1 MRGCVKVVSVSVGS
15 AATTAAVL
23 VVLQCAADGGV
34 AGGFSSVGG
43 VGDWAPR
50 GNNQMHILN
59 RMLTSHG
66 HFPFGE
72 TRLVSE

>member
-1 MRGCVKVVSVSVGS
+1 MGHLSSS
-15 AATTAAVL
+15 AAG
-23 VVLQCAADGGV
+23 AADGGV

-72 TRLVSE
+72 TRLVKPSW